1 VAAAS
6 TAPVPFKA
14 SEIGGWLK
22 RGEVIMAVGV
32 ISIIVILIVP
42 MPSFVLDIL
51 LSLSITS
58 AILILMTGLFI
69 KKPLEFSSFPTV
81 LLVTTLFRLALNI
94 TSMRIILTHGQDG
107 AESAGAVIHAFG
119 MLMTQGNFI
128 IGAILFAILVLVNFV
143 VITKGSGRIA
153 EVAARFTLDSM
164 PGKQMAIDADL
175 SSGLIDQ
182 EEAKIRRKE
191 VEQESG
197 FFGAMDGASKF
208 VRGDAVAGIVITV
221 VNIVGGILIGIFQ
234 HQMDAGEAA
243 KTYMLLTIGDGLV
256 TQIPA
261 LIISIAAGFLV
272 SKAGVDGSADKAI
285 VLQLARNPVALGVV
299 SAASGVMGLIP
310 GMPIVFFG
318 AIALAT
324 GALAWRIGR
333 QPPPPSKAQLD
344 AIQQA
349 NMPPEEEPISAAL
362 AIDDVKI
369 ELGLGLLGLIN
380 DLDGR
385 KLTDQIKALRRTL
398 AQEYGFIMP
407 SVRILDNMRLPSQGY
422 AVRIKEME
430 AGAGE
435 VRIGSLMAMDPT
447 GRQVELPGEHMKEPA
462 FGLPATWIDNALRE
476 EATFLGYTIVD
487 PATVIT
493 THLTEILKD
502 NMADLLSYSELS
514 KLLRDLPA
522 DEKKLVDDLIPQVV
536 STATLQRVLQALLKE
551 RVSIRDL
558 PAILEALGEAA
569 SHTKSITQMVEHVRS
584 RLARQLCWQ
593 NRSDDGSLPIV
604 TLSHDWEN
612 AFSSSLVGQGED
624 RQLTMAPSHLQ
635 DFIRG
640 VRDTFERVSMNGEVA
655 VLLTSP
661 TIRPFVRSIIERFR
675 ANTVVMSQNEIHP
688 KVKLKTVGQV

>member
-1 VAAAS
+1 M
-6 TAPVPFKA
+6 PFKF
-14 SEIGGWLK
+14 SEILGWIK
-22 RGEVIMAVGV
+22 RGDIIMAVGV
-32 ISIIVILIVP
+32 ISIIVILILP
-42 MPSFVLDIL
+42 MPPLILDIL
-51 LSLSITS
+51 LALSITS
-58 AILILMTGLFI
+58 SILILMTGLFI
-69 KKPLEFSSFPTV
+69 KKPLDFSSFPTV

-94 TSMRIILTHGQDG
+94 TSMRIILSHGHEG
-107 AESAGAVIHAFG
+107 EEAAGAVIHAFG
-119 MLMTQGNFI
+119 SMMTQGNYI
-128 IGAILFAILVLVNFV
+128 IGGILFAILVLVNFV

-175 SSGLIDQ
+175 SSGLIDSD
-182 EEAKIRRKE
+182 EAKRRRKE

-208 VRGDAVAGIVITV
+208 VRGDAVAGIVITL
-221 VNIVGGILIGIFQ
+221 VNIIGGMLIGILQ
-234 HQMDAGEAA
+234 HGLDAGEAA
-243 KTYMLLTIGDGLV
+243 QTYLLLTIGDGLV

-272 SKAGVDGSADKAI
+272 SKAGVDGSADKAL
-285 VLQLARNPVALGVV
+285 VTQLAMNPVALGMV

-310 GMPIVFFG
+310 GMPIFFFA
-318 AIALAT
+318 AIAIAT
-324 GALAWRIGR
+324 GLLAWKVGR
-333 QPPPPSKAQLD
+333 APKPPTPQEIAATEQSHL
-344 AIQQA
+344 
-349 NMPPEEEPISAAL
+349 PPEEEPISAAL

-407 SVRILDNMRLPSQGY
+407 SVRILDNMRLNYQGY
-422 AVRIKEME
+422 CVRIKEME

-435 VRIGSLMAMDPT
+435 VRIGALMAMDPS

-502 NMADLLSYSELS
+502 NMSELLSYSELT
-514 KLLRDLPA
+514 KLLRDIPG
-522 DEKKLVDDLIPQVV
+522 DDKKLVDDLIPTVV
-536 STATLQRVLQALLKE
+536 STATVQRVLQALLKE

-558 PAILEALGEAA
+558 PAILEAMGEIA
-569 SHTKSITQMVEHVRS
+569 SHTKSIGQIVEHVRS
-584 RLARQLCWQ
+584 RLSRQLCWQ
-593 NRSDDGSLPIV
+593 NRGDDGALPIV

-612 AFSSSLVGQGED
+612 AFSASLVGQGED

-635 DFIRG
+635 EFIRS
-640 VRDTFERVSMNGEVA
+640 VRDVFERVSMNGEVA

-661 TIRPFVRSIIERFR
+661 QIRPFVRSIIERFR

-688 KVKLKTVGQV
+688 KVRLKTVGQV

>member
-1 VAAAS
+1 VADAS
-6 TAPVPFKA
+6 VATVPFKV

-22 RGEVIMAVGV
+22 RGEVIMAIGV
-32 ISIIVILIVP
+32 IAIIVILILP
-42 MPSFVLDIL
+42 MPSIVLDIL
-51 LSLSITS
+51 LSLSLTS

-107 AESAGAVIHAFG
+107 EQAAGAVINAFG
-119 MLMTQGNFI
+119 QLMTQGNYI
-128 IGAILFAILVLVNFV
+128 IGGILFSILVLVNFV

-153 EVAARFTLDSM
+153 EVSARFTLDSM

-175 SSGLIDQ
+175 SSGLIDAD
-182 EEAKIRRKE
+182 EAKRRRKE

-208 VRGDAVAGIVITV
+208 VRGDAMAGIVITL
-221 VNIVGGILIGIFQ
+221 VNIVGGMLIGILQ
-234 HQMDAGEAA
+234 HGMDPATAA
-243 KTYMLLTIGDGLV
+243 HTYILLTIGDGLV

-285 VLQLARNPVALGVV
+285 VLQLAKNPVALGMV
-299 SAASGVMGLIP
+299 SAAAGVMGLIP
-310 GMPIVFFG
+310 GMPILFFG
-318 AIALAT
+318 AISLGT
-324 GALAWRIGR
+324 GMLAWRVGR
-333 QPPPPSKAQLD
+333 KPPPPSDDEIAAMQ
-344 AIQQA
+344 
-349 NMPPEEEPISAAL
+349 PVEPVEEPISAAL

-380 DLDGR
+380 ELDGR

-398 AQEYGFIMP
+398 AQEYGFVMP
-407 SVRILDNMRLPSQGY
+407 SVRILDNMRLNNQAY
-422 AVRIKEME
+422 TVRVKEME

-435 VRIGSLMAMDPT
+435 VRIGMLMAMDPS

-462 FGLPATWIDNALRE
+462 FGLPATWIDQAMRE

-502 NMADLLSYSELS
+502 NMADLLSYAELG
-514 KLLRDLPA
+514 KLLRDLP
-522 DEKKLVDDLIPQVV
+522 DGQKKLADDLIPSVV
-536 STATLQRVLQALLKE
+536 TVATLQRVLQALLKE

-569 SHTKSITQMVEHVRS
+569 AHTKSITNMVEHVRS

-612 AFSSSLVGQGED
+612 AFAASLVGTGED
-624 RQLTMAPSHLQ
+624 RQLTMAPSALQ
-635 DFIRG
+635 EFIRS
-640 VRDTFERVSMNGEVA
+640 VREVFERVSMTGEVA

-661 TIRPFVRSIIERFR
+661 NIRPFVRSIIERFR